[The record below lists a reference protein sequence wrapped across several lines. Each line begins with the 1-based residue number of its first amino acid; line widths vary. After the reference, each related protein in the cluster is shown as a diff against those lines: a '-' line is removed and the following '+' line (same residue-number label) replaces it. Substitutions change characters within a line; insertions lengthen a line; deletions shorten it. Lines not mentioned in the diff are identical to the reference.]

1 MTREVRS
8 RPASPETLTKR
19 NDGTRQ
25 RWAGKTGWLTLFW
38 AHHPVWSHVPYYWC
52 GNVCFYSNSFGPQY
66 QPKKQRLFL
75 KKRKENNCFIE
86 TGAQQGK
93 ACGCSGQDMH
103 ETYNVTA
110 SISGFRTCMGYLS
123 LCSEE

>member
-1 MTREVRS
+1 MFLITGVAMCVFTAIVLAPSTSRRS
-8 RPASPETLTKR
+8 K
-19 NDGTRQ
+19 DFF
-25 RWAGKTGWLTLFW
+25 K
-38 AHHPVWSHVPYYWC
+38 
-52 GNVCFYSNSFGPQY
+52 
-66 QPKKQRLFL
+66 

-103 ETYNVTA
+103 ETYNATA